1 MVTLLH
7 LFCLL
12 LLNIDP
18 IHSQYFGLQS
28 GSCVASGYNIV
39 TDWHYCKQGIAEAG
53 ISAETNPIITNDDT
67 ATPPG
72 CSKSTVLRNNV
83 AVDSTV
89 PCSSVHQ
96 CVCFLGTDCTNTN
109 GVTINPAAC
118 YCGATACTASSGF
131 YCFRANNL
139 CSKSNSFVYIE
150 TGTCED
156 VANRKSLYTN
166 EDCNFAAGA
175 LQLVDTSSILLGT
188 NAGNVPRGCST
199 NIGANNVGLV
209 VNPFPGSFIRCSKTY
224 KCLCQLGS
232 ACTNTDGTAVNSLPC
247 VCGSNF
253 CTTNT
258 GLVCGKCCKI
268 VLVLKFFFFLFISI

>member
-1 MVTLLH
+1 MTLLLPPAVLNQQFYVTMSPFSQQFH
-7 LFCLL
+7 APACINAFVFWARIARIQMVLL
-12 LLNIDP
+12 STQL
-18 IHSQYFGLQS
+18 H
-28 GSCVASGYNIV
+28 V
-39 TDWHYCKQGIAEAG
+39 TV
-53 ISAETNPIITNDDT
+53 
-67 ATPPG
+67 
-72 CSKSTVLRNNV
+72 VLRPG
-83 AVDSTV
+83 S
-89 PCSSVHQ
+89 
-96 CVCFLGTDCTNTN
+96 
-109 GVTINPAAC
+109 
-118 YCGATACTASSGF
+118 ASSGF
-131 YCFRANNL
+131 YCFLANNL

-199 NIGANNVGLV
+199 NIGTNNVGLV
-209 VNPFPGSFIRCSKTY
+209 VNPFPGSAIRCSKTY

-247 VCGSNF
+247 ICGSNF

-268 VLVLKFFFFLFISI
+268 VLVLKVLFLFVYFN